1 MIEIPK
7 ELLDNIQEAIR
18 QRFRRGENGW
28 EHGEHE
34 EDTLVGDFLGNLRLE
49 KEQVIIIGRL
59 YEWQIVYKN
68 SKVEVK
74 MLMNKIRSG
83 WTNHIRNFRFKK

>member
-34 EDTLVGDFLGNLRLE
+34 EGYTSRGLFRQPAFGERASNNN
-49 KEQVIIIGRL
+49 
-59 YEWQIVYKN
+59 WQTI
-68 SKVEVK
+68 
-74 MLMNKIRSG
+74 
-83 WTNHIRNFRFKK
+83 

>member
-34 EDTLVGDFLGNLRLE
+34 EDTLVGEFLGNLLFE
-49 KEQVIIIGRL
+49 KEQVKINRRL
-59 YEWQIVYKN
+59 FE
-68 SKVEVK
+68 
-74 MLMNKIRSG
+74 
-83 WTNHIRNFRFKK
+83 